1 MMMHLANIRGGVQAT
16 DSDDELAMR
25 MQKRAKLLAKKVL
38 IKDMDEHHENQRR
51 PLAFIDLTNGTPLSV
66 SLSLARRTRFNGVVS
81 SAC

>member
-1 MMMHLANIRGGVQAT
+1 MMHLSLSNIRGGVQAT

-51 PLAFIDLTNGTPLSV
+51 PLAFIDLTNGSPLC
-66 SLSLARRTRFNGVVS
+66 LSLRRTRFNGVVS